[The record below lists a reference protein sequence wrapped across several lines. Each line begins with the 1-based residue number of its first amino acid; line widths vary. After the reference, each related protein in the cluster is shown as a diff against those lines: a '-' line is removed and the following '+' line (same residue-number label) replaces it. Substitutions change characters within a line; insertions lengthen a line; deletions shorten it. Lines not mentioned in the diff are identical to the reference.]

1 MSTSKAEDQVPSS
14 RGQVRAQWP
23 VASGMGMADIQVLVK
38 QRLDGREGSQNNHN
52 LLTDAENEKV
62 LLRFRAVG
70 VGYIPVRCPL
80 SAVPPAP
87 SSVLRPLSSLTSRE
101 PGTRAVSISTH

>member
-62 LLRFRAVG
+62 LLR
-70 VGYIPVRCPL
+70 YIPVRCPL